1 MKQLLIY
8 EQPMP
13 INRQQHRHVRIKPA
27 LDDFGFAR
35 TLNSVPL
42 TTVEFAEAARD
53 YPIVFTGSA
62 DVGGMPAVLLGLSQ
76 DNNLFVE
83 TDGRWAKEK
92 YIPAFFRRYPFV
104 VANQDASPENFT
116 VCVDQPFVCEGEGG
130 VKLFEDSGEDAPALT
145 RALSFLADYQGAVQR
160 TREFMQQLHAS
171 KLLVPRELKVGRAGS
186 EPHTLS
192 GFSVV
197 DETRMQKLS
206 ARALDKLSKAGVL
219 GFIYVHLM
227 SLSNIQR
234 LSARLDARGPAPPQ

>member
-13 INRQQHRHVRIKPA
+13 INRQRHRHVRIKPT

-35 TLNSVPL
+35 KLNSVPL

-62 DVGGMPAVLLGLSQ
+62 DAGGMPAALLGLSQ

-83 TDGRWAKEK
+83 ADGRWAAEK

-104 VANQDASPENFT
+104 VANQDASPEDFT
-116 VCVDQPFVCEGEGG
+116 VCVDQPFVCEGDDG

-160 TREFMQQLHAS
+160 TQEFMQQLHAS
-171 KLLVPRELKVGRAGS
+171 KLLVPRELKVVRAGS
-186 EPHTLS
+186 EPHTLN
-192 GFSVV
+192 GFSVI

-206 ARALDKLSKAGVL
+206 ARALDKLSKAGAL

-227 SLSNIQR
+227 SLSNVQR
-234 LSARLDARGPAPPQ
+234 LSARMDARQSAPPQ

>member
-8 EQPMP
+8 EQPLP
-13 INRQQHRHVRIKPA
+13 INRQKHQHLRIKPA
-27 LDDFGFAR
+27 LDEFGFAR
-35 TLNSVPL
+35 KLNSVPL

-53 YPIVFTGSA
+53 YPIVFTGDA
-62 DVGGMPAVLLGLSQ
+62 DVGVMPAALLGLSQ
-76 DNNLFVE
+76 DSNLFVE
-83 TDGRWAKEK
+83 ADGHWAAEK

-104 VANQDASPENFT
+104 VANQDASPEDFT
-116 VCVDQPFVCEGEGG
+116 VCVDQPFLCEDDAG

-145 RALSFLADYQGAVQR
+145 RALAFLGDYQAAVRR
-160 TREFMQQLHAS
+160 TQEFMQQLHAS
-171 KLLVPRELKVGRAGS
+171 KLLVPRELKVVRADS

-197 DETRMQKLS
+197 DETRLQKLS
-206 ARALDKLSKAGVL
+206 ARALQNLSKAGTL

-234 LSARLDARGPAPPQ
+234 LSTRLDARRSALP